1 MMGFLKNLVNRPW
14 KFLVAVIS
22 LIVFLFVFLMGSFA
36 MSSLG
41 HAKNLAQAVQSG
53 QSASASVSA
62 MKLSEDFNRL
72 NQGLSIPGIKHL
84 IAFTG
89 LDFTAI
95 DAELRS
101 VIKNVPAL
109 AGVDGPKKYFVAF
122 QNSAEARGTGG
133 LIGAFAIIQFDHGK
147 LTVLKTGSNSILK
160 SLNEIPIPMPSE
172 YATLYRSDPA
182 IWLNSNLSPHFPYG
196 AQIWMELWR
205 LQSGEKLDGVIA
217 VDPTAISY
225 ILKSTGPITLASGE
239 EITSQN
245 VVQKTLKDAYKR
257 YEKDNNA
264 RKQYLVDIMNATFT
278 RLTSMEFSKLTLA
291 KQVVPV
297 LLQNRLLIYSTDPT
311 TQDSLS
317 LTKLGGTMN
326 LGPNNEYRAVILNID
341 ASKLDY
347 YLDREITVKTTQCGV
362 KATTEVSIKVTNQV
376 THPEKLSAYVLTRA
390 DKTKPANRV
399 TGQHRFKVFVYGPNG
414 STLISASRSSV
425 KGSAG
430 GVGSERTR
438 PLLASDVDLSPKQ
451 SEVITA
457 TFSAGTGPVTF
468 VDQPLVRP
476 SAVKISD
483 TCKAVS
489 K

>member
-1 MMGFLKNLVNRPW
+1 M
-14 KFLVAVIS
+14 S
-22 LIVFLFVFLMGSFA
+22 LLIFVFVVLMGSFA
-36 MSSLG
+36 ISTLS

-53 QSASASVSA
+53 QNAPANVSA
-62 MKLSEDFNRL
+62 TKLSADLNRL

-84 IAFTG
+84 IAVAG
-89 LDFTAI
+89 LDFTPI
-95 DAELRS
+95 EAELRS
-101 VIKNVPAL
+101 LIQNAPAL
-109 AGVDGPKKYFVAF
+109 AGVEGPKKYLVAF

-133 LIGAFAIIQFDHGK
+133 LIGAFAIIEFDRGK
-147 LTVLKTGSNSILK
+147 FAVLKTGSNAILK
-160 SLNEIPIPMPSE
+160 SLNEIPIPMPAE
-172 YATLYRSDPA
+172 YTTLYRSDPA

-217 VDPTAISY
+217 IDPTAISY
-225 ILKSTGPITLASGE
+225 LLKSTGPITLASGE
-239 EITSQN
+239 EITAQN
-245 VVQKTLKDAYKR
+245 VVQKTLKDAYKL

-264 RKQYLVDIMNATFT
+264 RKQYLVDIMNATFA
-278 RLTSMEFSKLTLA
+278 RFTSMQFSKLSFA

-297 LLQNRLLIYSTDPT
+297 LLQNRLLIYSSDATI
-311 TQDSLS
+311 QDALS

-347 YLDREITVKTTQCGV
+347 YLDREIAVKTTKCGV
-362 KATTEVSIKVTNQV
+362 NATTEVSIKVTNQV
-376 THPEKLSAYVLTRA
+376 TNPEKLSAYVLSRK
-390 DKTKPANRV
+390 DKTKPADLV
-399 TGQHRFKVFVYGPNG
+399 TGQHRFKVFIYGPNG

-468 VDQPLVRP
+468 VDQPLVLP
-476 SAVKISD
+476 SVIKISD

>member
-1 MMGFLKNLVNRPW
+1 MMKILKKLVDKPW
-14 KFLVAVIS
+14 KILVTVMS
-22 LIVFLFVFLMGSFA
+22 LLIFVFVVLMGSFA
-36 MSSLG
+36 ISTLS

-53 QSASASVSA
+53 QNAPANVSA
-62 MKLSEDFNRL
+62 TKLSADLNRL

-84 IAFTG
+84 IAVAG
-89 LDFTAI
+89 LDFTPI
-95 DAELRS
+95 EAELQS
-101 VIKNVPAL
+101 LIQNAPAL
-109 AGVDGPKKYFVAF
+109 AGVEGPKKYLVAF

-133 LIGAFAIIQFDHGK
+133 LIGAFAIIQFDRGK
-147 LTVLKTGSNSILK
+147 LAVLKTGSNAVLK
-160 SLNEIPIPMPSE
+160 SLNEIPIPMPAE
-172 YATLYRSDPA
+172 YTTLYRSDPA

-217 VDPTAISY
+217 IDPTAISY
-225 ILKSTGPITLASGE
+225 LLKSTGPITLASGE
-239 EITSQN
+239 EITAQN
-245 VVQKTLKDAYKR
+245 VVQKTLKDAYKL

-264 RKQYLVDIMNATFT
+264 RKQYLVDIMNATFA
-278 RLTSMEFSKLTLA
+278 RFTSMQFSKLSFA

-297 LLQNRLLIYSTDPT
+297 LLQNRLLIYSSDATI
-311 TQDSLS
+311 QDALS

-347 YLDREITVKTTQCGV
+347 YLDREIAVKTTKCGV
-362 KATTEVSIKVTNQV
+362 NATTEVSIKVTNQV
-376 THPEKLSAYVLTRA
+376 TNPEKLSAYVLSRK
-390 DKTKPANRV
+390 DKTKPADLV
-399 TGQHRFKVFVYGPNG
+399 TGQHRFKVFIYGPNG

-468 VDQPLVRP
+468 VDQPLVLP
-476 SAVKISD
+476 SVIKISD

>member
-1 MMGFLKNLVNRPW
+1 M
-14 KFLVAVIS
+14 S
-22 LIVFLFVFLMGSFA
+22 LLIFVFVVLMGSFA
-36 MSSLG
+36 ISTLS

-53 QSASASVSA
+53 QSAPANVSA
-62 MKLSEDFNRL
+62 TKLSADLNRL

-84 IAFTG
+84 IAVAG
-89 LDFTAI
+89 LDFTPI
-95 DAELRS
+95 EAELRS
-101 VIKNVPAL
+101 LIQNAPAL
-109 AGVDGPKKYFVAF
+109 AGVEGPKKYLVAF

-133 LIGAFAIIQFDHGK
+133 LIGAFAIIQFDRGK
-147 LTVLKTGSNSILK
+147 LAVLRTGSNAVLK
-160 SLNEIPIPMPSE
+160 SLNETPIPMPAE
-172 YATLYRSDPA
+172 YTTLYRSDPA

-217 VDPTAISY
+217 IDPTAISY
-225 ILKSTGPITLASGE
+225 LLKSTGPITLASGE
-239 EITSQN
+239 EITAQN
-245 VVQKTLKDAYKR
+245 VVQKTLKDAYKL

-264 RKQYLVDIMNATFT
+264 RKQYLVDIMNATFA
-278 RLTSMEFSKLTLA
+278 RFTSMQFSKLSFA

-297 LLQNRLLIYSTDPT
+297 LLQNRLLIYSSDATI
-311 TQDSLS
+311 QDALS

-347 YLDREITVKTTQCGV
+347 YLDREIAVKTTKCGV
-362 KATTEVSIKVTNQV
+362 NATTEVSIKVTNQV
-376 THPEKLSAYVLTRA
+376 TNPEKLSAYVLSRK
-390 DKTKPANRV
+390 DKTKPADLV
-399 TGQHRFKVFVYGPNG
+399 TGQHRFKVFIYGPNG

-468 VDQPLVRP
+468 VDQPLVLP
-476 SAVKISD
+476 SAIKISD

>member
-1 MMGFLKNLVNRPW
+1 MP
-14 KFLVAVIS
+14 
-22 LIVFLFVFLMGSFA
+22 
-36 MSSLG
+36 
-41 HAKNLAQAVQSG
+41 
-53 QSASASVSA
+53 
-62 MKLSEDFNRL
+62 
-72 NQGLSIPGIKHL
+72 
-84 IAFTG
+84 
-89 LDFTAI
+89 
-95 DAELRS
+95 AE
-101 VIKNVPAL
+101 
-109 AGVDGPKKYFVAF
+109 Y
-122 QNSAEARGTGG
+122 T
-133 LIGAFAIIQFDHGK
+133 
-147 LTVLKTGSNSILK
+147 
-160 SLNEIPIPMPSE
+160 
-172 YATLYRSDPA
+172 TLYRSDPA

-217 VDPTAISY
+217 IDPTAISY
-225 ILKSTGPITLASGE
+225 LLKSTGPITLASGE
-239 EITSQN
+239 EITAQN
-245 VVQKTLKDAYKR
+245 VVQKTLKDAYKL

-264 RKQYLVDIMNATFT
+264 RKQYLVDIMNATFA
-278 RLTSMEFSKLTLA
+278 RFTSMQFSKLSFA

-297 LLQNRLLIYSTDPT
+297 LLQNRLLIYSSDATI
-311 TQDSLS
+311 QDALS

-347 YLDREITVKTTQCGV
+347 YLDREIAVKTTKCGV
-362 KATTEVSIKVTNQV
+362 NATTEVSIKVTNQV
-376 THPEKLSAYVLTRA
+376 TNPEKLSAYVLSRK
-390 DKTKPANRV
+390 DKTKPADLV
-399 TGQHRFKVFVYGPNG
+399 TGQHRFKVFIYGPNG

-468 VDQPLVRP
+468 VDQPLVLP
-476 SAVKISD
+476 SVIKISD

>member
-1 MMGFLKNLVNRPW
+1 MKMLKKLVDKPW
-14 KFLVAVIS
+14 KILVTVMS
-22 LIVFLFVFLMGSFA
+22 LLIFVFVVLMGSFA
-36 MSSLG
+36 ISTLS

-53 QSASASVSA
+53 QSAPANVSA
-62 MKLSEDFNRL
+62 TKLSADLNRL
-72 NQGLSIPGIKHL
+72 NQGLLIPGIKHL
-84 IAFTG
+84 IAVAG
-89 LDFTAI
+89 LDFTPI
-95 DAELRS
+95 EAELRS
-101 VIKNVPAL
+101 LIQNAPAL
-109 AGVDGPKKYFVAF
+109 AGVEGPKKYLVAF

-133 LIGAFAIIQFDHGK
+133 LIGAFAIIEFDRGK
-147 LTVLKTGSNSILK
+147 FAVLKTGSNAILK
-160 SLNEIPIPMPSE
+160 SLNEIPIPMPAE

-217 VDPTAISY
+217 IDPTAISY
-225 ILKSTGPITLASGE
+225 LLKSTGPITLASGE
-239 EITSQN
+239 EITAQN

-264 RKQYLVDIMNATFT
+264 RKQYLVDIMNATFA
-278 RLTSMEFSKLTLA
+278 RFTSMQFSKLTFA

-297 LLQNRLLIYSTDPT
+297 LLQNRLLIYSSDATI
-311 TQDSLS
+311 QDALS

-347 YLDREITVKTTQCGV
+347 YLDREIAVKTTKCGV
-362 KATTEVSIKVTNQV
+362 NATTEVSIKVTNQV
-376 THPEKLSAYVLTRA
+376 TNPEKLSAYVLSRK
-390 DKTKPANRV
+390 DKTKPADLV
-399 TGQHRFKVFVYGPNG
+399 TGQHRFKVFIYGPNG
-414 STLISASRSSV
+414 STLISASRSGLT
-425 KGSAG
+425 GSAG

-468 VDQPLVRP
+468 VDQPLVLP
-476 SAVKISD
+476 SVIKISD

>member
-1 MMGFLKNLVNRPW
+1 
-14 KFLVAVIS
+14 
-22 LIVFLFVFLMGSFA
+22 
-36 MSSLG
+36 
-41 HAKNLAQAVQSG
+41 
-53 QSASASVSA
+53 
-62 MKLSEDFNRL
+62 
-72 NQGLSIPGIKHL
+72 
-84 IAFTG
+84 
-89 LDFTAI
+89 
-95 DAELRS
+95 
-101 VIKNVPAL
+101 
-109 AGVDGPKKYFVAF
+109 
-122 QNSAEARGTGG
+122 
-133 LIGAFAIIQFDHGK
+133 
-147 LTVLKTGSNSILK
+147 
-160 SLNEIPIPMPSE
+160 MPSE

-278 RLTSMEFSKLTLA
+278 RLTSMQFSKLTLA

-362 KATTEVSIKVTNQV
+362 NATTEVSIKVTNQV

-399 TGQHRFKVFVYGPNG
+399 TGQHRFKVFIYGPNG
-414 STLISASRSSV
+414 STLVSASRSSV

>member
-1 MMGFLKNLVNRPW
+1 MKILKKLVDKPW
-14 KFLVAVIS
+14 KILVTVMS
-22 LIVFLFVFLMGSFA
+22 LLIFVFVVLMGSFA
-36 MSSLG
+36 ISTLS

-53 QSASASVSA
+53 QNAPANVSA
-62 MKLSEDFNRL
+62 TKLSADLNRL

-84 IAFTG
+84 IAVAG
-89 LDFTAI
+89 LDFTPI
-95 DAELRS
+95 EAELRS
-101 VIKNVPAL
+101 LIQNAPAL
-109 AGVDGPKKYFVAF
+109 AGVEGPKKYLVAF

-133 LIGAFAIIQFDHGK
+133 LIGAFAIIQFDRGK
-147 LTVLKTGSNSILK
+147 LAVLKTGSNAVLK
-160 SLNEIPIPMPSE
+160 SLNEIPIPMPAE
-172 YATLYRSDPA
+172 YTTLYRSDPA

-217 VDPTAISY
+217 IDPTAISY
-225 ILKSTGPITLASGE
+225 LLKSTGPITLASGE
-239 EITSQN
+239 EITAQN
-245 VVQKTLKDAYKR
+245 VVQKTLKDAYKL

-264 RKQYLVDIMNATFT
+264 RKQYLVDIMNATFA
-278 RLTSMEFSKLTLA
+278 RFTSMQFSKLSFA

-297 LLQNRLLIYSTDPT
+297 LLQNRLLIYSSDATI
-311 TQDSLS
+311 QDALS

-347 YLDREITVKTTQCGV
+347 YLDREIAVKTTKCGV
-362 KATTEVSIKVTNQV
+362 NATTEVSIKVTNQV
-376 THPEKLSAYVLTRA
+376 TNPEKLSAYVLSRK
-390 DKTKPANRV
+390 DKTKPADLV
-399 TGQHRFKVFVYGPNG
+399 TGQHRFKVFIYGPNG

-476 SAVKISD
+476 SAIKISD
-483 TCKAVS
+483 TCKAVN

>member
-1 MMGFLKNLVNRPW
+1 MKILKKLVDKPW
-14 KFLVAVIS
+14 KILVTVMS
-22 LIVFLFVFLMGSFA
+22 LLIFVFVVLMGSFA
-36 MSSLG
+36 ISTLS

-53 QSASASVSA
+53 QNAPANVSA
-62 MKLSEDFNRL
+62 TKLSADLNRL

-84 IAFTG
+84 IAVAG
-89 LDFTAI
+89 LDFTPI
-95 DAELRS
+95 EAELRS
-101 VIKNVPAL
+101 LIQNAPAL
-109 AGVDGPKKYFVAF
+109 AGVEGPKKYLVAF

-133 LIGAFAIIQFDHGK
+133 LIGAFAIIQFDRGK
-147 LTVLKTGSNSILK
+147 LAVLKTGSNAVLK
-160 SLNEIPIPMPSE
+160 SLNEIPIPMPAE
-172 YATLYRSDPA
+172 YTTLYRSDPA

-217 VDPTAISY
+217 IDPTAISY
-225 ILKSTGPITLASGE
+225 LLKSTGPITLASGE
-239 EITSQN
+239 EITAQN

-278 RLTSMEFSKLTLA
+278 RFTSMEFSKITLA

-297 LLQNRLLIYSTDPT
+297 LLQNRVLIYSSDATI
-311 TQDSLS
+311 QDALS

-347 YLDREITVKTTQCGV
+347 YLDREIAVKTTKCGV
-362 KATTEVSIKVTNQV
+362 NATTEVSIKVTNQV
-376 THPEKLSAYVLTRA
+376 TNPEKLSAYVLSRK
-390 DKTKPANRV
+390 DKTKPADLV
-399 TGQHRFKVFVYGPNG
+399 TGQHRFKVFIYGPNG

-476 SAVKISD
+476 SAIKISD
-483 TCKAVS
+483 TCKAVN

>member
-1 MMGFLKNLVNRPW
+1 M
-14 KFLVAVIS
+14 S
-22 LIVFLFVFLMGSFA
+22 LLIFVFVVLMGSFA
-36 MSSLG
+36 ISTLS

-53 QSASASVSA
+53 QNAPANVSA
-62 MKLSEDFNRL
+62 TKLSADLNRL

-84 IAFTG
+84 IAVAG
-89 LDFTAI
+89 LDFTPI
-95 DAELRS
+95 EAELRS
-101 VIKNVPAL
+101 LIQNAPAL
-109 AGVDGPKKYFVAF
+109 AGVEGPKKYLVAF

-133 LIGAFAIIQFDHGK
+133 LIGAFAIIQFDRGK
-147 LTVLKTGSNSILK
+147 LAVLRTGSNAVLK
-160 SLNEIPIPMPSE
+160 SLNETPIPMPAE
-172 YATLYRSDPA
+172 YTTLYRSAPA
-182 IWLNSNLSPHFPYG
+182 IWLNSNHSPHFPYG

-217 VDPTAISY
+217 IDPTAISY
-225 ILKSTGPITLASGE
+225 LLKSTGPITLASGE
-239 EITSQN
+239 EITAQN
-245 VVQKTLKDAYKR
+245 VVQKTLKDAYKL

-264 RKQYLVDIMNATFT
+264 RKQYLVDIMNATFA
-278 RLTSMEFSKLTLA
+278 RFTSMQFSKLSFA

-297 LLQNRLLIYSTDPT
+297 LLQNRLLIYSSDATI
-311 TQDSLS
+311 QDALS

-347 YLDREITVKTTQCGV
+347 YLDREIAVKTTKCGV
-362 KATTEVSIKVTNQV
+362 NATTEVSIKVTNQV
-376 THPEKLSAYVLTRA
+376 TNPEKLSAYVLSRK
-390 DKTKPANRV
+390 DKTKPADLV
-399 TGQHRFKVFVYGPNG
+399 TGQHRFKVFIYGPNG

-451 SEVITA
+451 SEVITV

-468 VDQPLVRP
+468 VDQPLVLP
-476 SAVKISD
+476 SAIKISD

>member
-1 MMGFLKNLVNRPW
+1 M
-14 KFLVAVIS
+14 S
-22 LIVFLFVFLMGSFA
+22 LLIFVFVVLMGSFA
-36 MSSLG
+36 ISTLS

-53 QSASASVSA
+53 QNAPANVSA
-62 MKLSEDFNRL
+62 TKLSADLNRL

-84 IAFTG
+84 IAVAG
-89 LDFTAI
+89 LDFTPI
-95 DAELRS
+95 EAELRS
-101 VIKNVPAL
+101 LIQNAPAL
-109 AGVDGPKKYFVAF
+109 AGVEGPKKYLVAF

-133 LIGAFAIIQFDHGK
+133 LIGAFAIIEFDRGK
-147 LTVLKTGSNSILK
+147 FAVLKTGSNAILK
-160 SLNEIPIPMPSE
+160 SLNEIPIPMPAE
-172 YATLYRSDPA
+172 YTTLYRSDPA

-217 VDPTAISY
+217 IDPTAISY
-225 ILKSTGPITLASGE
+225 LLKSTGPITLASGE
-239 EITSQN
+239 EITAQN

-264 RKQYLVDIMNATFT
+264 RKQYLVDIMNATFA
-278 RLTSMEFSKLTLA
+278 RFTSMQFSKLSFA

-297 LLQNRLLIYSTDPT
+297 LLQNRLLIYSSDATI
-311 TQDSLS
+311 QDALS

-347 YLDREITVKTTQCGV
+347 YLDREIAVKTTKCGV
-362 KATTEVSIKVTNQV
+362 NATTEVSIKVTNQV
-376 THPEKLSAYVLTRA
+376 TNPEKLSAYVLSRK
-390 DKTKPANRV
+390 DKTKPADLV
-399 TGQHRFKVFVYGPNG
+399 TGQHRFKVFIYGPNG
-414 STLISASRSSV
+414 STLISASRSGLT
-425 KGSAG
+425 GSAG

-438 PLLASDVDLSPKQ
+438 PILASDVDLSPKQ
-451 SEVITA
+451 SEEITA

-476 SAVKISD
+476 SAIKISD
-483 TCKAVS
+483 TCKAVN

>member
-1 MMGFLKNLVNRPW
+1 MGT
-14 KFLVAVIS
+14 
-22 LIVFLFVFLMGSFA
+22 FA
-36 MSSLG
+36 MSTLG
-41 HAKNLAQAVQSG
+41 HAKELAQAVQSG
-53 QSASASVSA
+53 QSAPANVSA
-62 MKLSEDFNRL
+62 TKLSSDLNRL

-84 IAFTG
+84 IAVAG
-89 LDFTAI
+89 LDFTPI
-95 DAELRS
+95 ENELRTL
-101 VIKNVPAL
+101 IHNAPAL
-109 AGVDGPKKYFVAF
+109 AGVEGPKKYLVAF

-133 LIGAFAIIQFDHGK
+133 LIGAFAIIQFDRGK
-147 LTVLKTGSNSILK
+147 LAVLKTGTNAVLK
-160 SLNEIPIPMPSE
+160 SLNEIPIPMPAE
-172 YATLYRSDPA
+172 YTTLYRSDPA

-217 VDPTAISY
+217 IDPTAISY
-225 ILKSTGPITLASGE
+225 LLKSTGPITLASGE
-239 EITSQN
+239 EITAQN
-245 VVQKTLKDAYKR
+245 VVQKTLKDAYKL

-264 RKQYLVDIMNATFT
+264 RKQYLVDIMNATFA
-278 RLTSMEFSKLTLA
+278 RFTSMQFSKLSFA

-297 LLQNRLLIYSTDPT
+297 LLQNRLLIYSSDATI
-311 TQDSLS
+311 QDALS

-347 YLDREITVKTTQCGV
+347 YLDREIAVKTTKCGV
-362 KATTEVSIKVTNQV
+362 NATTEVSIKVTNQV
-376 THPEKLSAYVLTRA
+376 TNPEKLSAYVLSRK
-390 DKTKPANRV
+390 DKTKPADLV
-399 TGQHRFKVFVYGPNG
+399 TGQHRFKVFIYGPNG

-468 VDQPLVRP
+468 VDQPLVLP
-476 SAVKISD
+476 SVIKISD

>member
-1 MMGFLKNLVNRPW
+1 MMKMLKKLVDKPW
-14 KFLVAVIS
+14 KILVTVMS
-22 LIVFLFVFLMGSFA
+22 LLIFVFVVLMGSFA
-36 MSSLG
+36 ISTLS

-53 QSASASVSA
+53 QSAPANVSA
-62 MKLSEDFNRL
+62 TKLSADLNRL

-84 IAFTG
+84 IAVAG
-89 LDFTAI
+89 LDFTPI
-95 DAELRS
+95 EAELRS
-101 VIKNVPAL
+101 LIQNAPAL
-109 AGVDGPKKYFVAF
+109 AGVEGPKKYLVAF

-133 LIGAFAIIQFDHGK
+133 LIGAFAIIQFDRGK
-147 LTVLKTGSNSILK
+147 LAVLRTGSNAVLK
-160 SLNEIPIPMPSE
+160 SLNETPIPMPAE
-172 YATLYRSDPA
+172 YTTLYRSDPA

-217 VDPTAISY
+217 IDPTAISY
-225 ILKSTGPITLASGE
+225 LLKSTGPITLASGE
-239 EITSQN
+239 EITAQN
-245 VVQKTLKDAYKR
+245 VVQKTLKDAYKL

-264 RKQYLVDIMNATFT
+264 RKQYLVDIMNATFA
-278 RLTSMEFSKLTLA
+278 RFTSMQFSKLSFA

-297 LLQNRLLIYSTDPT
+297 LLQNRLLIYSSDATI
-311 TQDSLS
+311 QDALS

-347 YLDREITVKTTQCGV
+347 YLDREIAVKTTKCGV
-362 KATTEVSIKVTNQV
+362 NATTEVSIKVTNQV
-376 THPEKLSAYVLTRA
+376 TNPEKLSAYVLSRK
-390 DKTKPANRV
+390 DKTKPADLV
-399 TGQHRFKVFVYGPNG
+399 TGQHRFKVFIYGPNG

-468 VDQPLVRP
+468 VDQPLVLP
-476 SAVKISD
+476 SVIKISD

>member
-1 MMGFLKNLVNRPW
+1 MKILKKLVDKPW
-14 KFLVAVIS
+14 KILVTVMS
-22 LIVFLFVFLMGSFA
+22 LLIFVFVVLMGSFA
-36 MSSLG
+36 ISTLS

-53 QSASASVSA
+53 QNAPANVSA
-62 MKLSEDFNRL
+62 TKLSADLNRL

-84 IAFTG
+84 IAVAG
-89 LDFTAI
+89 LDFTPSE
-95 DAELRS
+95 AELRS
-101 VIKNVPAL
+101 LIQNAPAL
-109 AGVDGPKKYFVAF
+109 AGVEGPKKYLVAF

-133 LIGAFAIIQFDHGK
+133 LIGAFAIIEFDRGK
-147 LTVLKTGSNSILK
+147 FAVLKTGSNAILK
-160 SLNEIPIPMPSE
+160 SLNEIPIPMPAE
-172 YATLYRSDPA
+172 YTTLYRSDPA

-217 VDPTAISY
+217 IDPTAISY
-225 ILKSTGPITLASGE
+225 LLKSTGPITLASGE
-239 EITSQN
+239 EITAQN

-264 RKQYLVDIMNATFT
+264 RKQYLVDIMNATFA
-278 RLTSMEFSKLTLA
+278 RFTSMQFSKLSFA

-297 LLQNRLLIYSTDPT
+297 LLQNRLLIYSSDATI
-311 TQDSLS
+311 QDALS

-347 YLDREITVKTTQCGV
+347 YLDREIAVKTTKCGV
-362 KATTEVSIKVTNQV
+362 NATTEVSIKVTNQV
-376 THPEKLSAYVLTRA
+376 TNPEKLSAYVLSRK
-390 DKTKPANRV
+390 DKTKPADLV
-399 TGQHRFKVFVYGPNG
+399 TGQHRFKVFIYGPNG

-468 VDQPLVRP
+468 VDQPLVLP
-476 SAVKISD
+476 SVIKISD